1 MQRFAIGLAAL
12 ALVVSFHVDAGAHN
26 VPYTSP
32 KMLAVAGATT
42 SIPQISGG
50 SVCSASVSGRW
61 AGTLAFQ
68 VSSPGALPES
78 AEAQSDHG
86 NNVGRT
92 TSRDGI
98 FVWRASE
105 GQTCHV
111 TMTSDRGGI
120 AAVALAA
127 SNGVASSGETP
138 LDPPS
143 YVTWYNTTS
152 PWPSPITS
160 AYVGIGGALG
170 AGNIYN
176 TATNGFATPGTGSL
190 GTGECAFLC
199 FGAPGTASANV
210 VLFGND
216 VKAHSFS
223 ALGAPDDCSGSTAPL
238 CPGGIGDSVFAVE
251 YYESSSATQS
261 VFLAIDKN
269 AHFAV
274 LNGFYAGGA
283 IVAGAGLGTPAP
295 VPSPTTGSLVSYTGT
310 PASPNT
316 GDVLLGSSASYVK
329 CDYGETTGGVLTC
342 NQPFVASSGLT
353 GDCGTTLSTT
363 SCRFLTG
370 GGPQSLFLGQSS
382 SNYNE
387 GGFLFDGASDI
398 DIGAGAYASFSGG
411 VGSCCTATQTQASLV
426 QLTNNGNGINFFY
439 NSGLTIGNTFTPTAV
454 AGINASST
462 IWAAGGVQPNSTTA
476 GGSGGYAPEAFPLG
490 AAEQHPQILSGSCG
504 VTAPLTLCTFP
515 NSFEFSDTGY
525 NCTISAQG
533 ASALSASYVKT
544 SAMAITIYSG
554 SGATFSYT
562 CMR

>member
-143 YVTWYNTTS
+143 VTWYNTTS

-160 AYVGIGGALG
+160 AYVGIGEPWARVAFTTQQPTDSQLPVRGRSEPVNALF
-170 AGNIYN
+170 
-176 TATNGFATPGTGSL
+176 FALAPL
-190 GTGECAFLC
+190 GRRRPT
-199 FGAPGTASANV
+199 S
-210 VLFGND
+210 
-216 VKAHSFS
+216 SFS
-223 ALGAPDDCSGSTAPL
+223 
-238 CPGGIGDSVFAVE
+238 V
-251 YYESSSATQS
+251 
-261 VFLAIDKN
+261 
-269 AHFAV
+269 
-274 LNGFYAGGA
+274 
-283 IVAGAGLGTPAP
+283 
-295 VPSPTTGSLVSYTGT
+295 TT
-310 PASPNT
+310 
-316 GDVLLGSSASYVK
+316 
-329 CDYGETTGGVLTC
+329 
-342 NQPFVASSGLT
+342 
-353 GDCGTTLSTT
+353 
-363 SCRFLTG
+363 
-370 GGPQSLFLGQSS
+370 
-382 SNYNE
+382 
-387 GGFLFDGASDI
+387 
-398 DIGAGAYASFSGG
+398 
-411 VGSCCTATQTQASLV
+411 
-426 QLTNNGNGINFFY
+426 
-439 NSGLTIGNTFTPTAV
+439 
-454 AGINASST
+454 
-462 IWAAGGVQPNSTTA
+462 
-476 GGSGGYAPEAFPLG
+476 
-490 AAEQHPQILSGSCG
+490 
-504 VTAPLTLCTFP
+504 
-515 NSFEFSDTGY
+515 
-525 NCTISAQG
+525 
-533 ASALSASYVKT
+533 
-544 SAMAITIYSG
+544 
-554 SGATFSYT
+554 
-562 CMR
+562 